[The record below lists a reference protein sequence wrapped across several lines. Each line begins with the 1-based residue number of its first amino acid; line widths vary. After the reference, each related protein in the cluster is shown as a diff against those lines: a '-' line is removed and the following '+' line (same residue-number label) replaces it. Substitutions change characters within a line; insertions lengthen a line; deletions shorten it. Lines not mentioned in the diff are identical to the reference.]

1 MAKRKIVQL
10 SIAGETT
17 GGGHLVAAAVADDG
31 SAWTMKVAADG
42 ASKGA
47 WQQLPELPERS
58 AGGVFDAFAEKK

>member
-31 SAWTMKVAADG
+31 TGWAMKVTADG
-42 ASKGA
+42 KPKGE
-47 WQQLPELPERS
+47 WFQLPDLPERS
-58 AGGVFDAFAEKK
+58 AGGVFDAFADQK